1 MTFNKGWHIITPTGE
16 NESKENNTMLVY
28 NEMKLRDFEFWAGA
42 VDRVKELTWEQ
53 LDTIEAILEDIYPN
67 GINETQLNDLF
78 WHDMDT
84 IYEWLGLNKL

>member
-1 MTFNKGWHIITPTGE
+1 
-16 NESKENNTMLVY
+16 MLVY